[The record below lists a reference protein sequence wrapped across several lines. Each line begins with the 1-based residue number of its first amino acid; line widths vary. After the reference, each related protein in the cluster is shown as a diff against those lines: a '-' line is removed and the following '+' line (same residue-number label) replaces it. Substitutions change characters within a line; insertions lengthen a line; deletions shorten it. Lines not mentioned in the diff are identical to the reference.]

1 MSDIF
6 MSDTLTNSTAQSQE
20 TQEYEALLQFLYMAP
35 VGLVQLA
42 ADGTILMLNPLSAQL
57 LMPLS
62 QDGGLTNLFDALAP
76 VAPDL
81 RLLCSEFTA
90 PCGQICDATRLY
102 LHADGTTSG
111 PQVLSLSM
119 LKLDAERL
127 MVVLNDITVQDRR
140 ERQLRKTDAWLN
152 AIMTNITDYALVSL
166 DKGGRVES
174 WNESVGRVTG
184 HAPDIK
190 GQPYAVFYP
199 DGATTTE
206 QQLDRLREADENG
219 WTLDEGLRL
228 RADGSQFWGSC
239 MISPLPGRSE
249 DSDGNRQ
256 MPGQPASEDAAYC
269 MIIRDI
275 SDKRDASENL
285 RKAAYCDHLTGLSN
299 RRAFFE
305 SADLELLR
313 RKNAAR
319 PVSLITIDADHFKA
333 INDEYGHPA
342 GDAVLCHLAA
352 TMKNVCRQV
361 DVLARIGGEEFA
373 VILPSVD
380 LHDAAAV
387 AERLRAQV
395 QRAPAVYE
403 QHVIAYTI
411 SIGVASMD
419 DSLAGFDGLMKRADQ
434 ALYAAKRRGRNQVA
448 LWEAESL
455 DFPVQKIGGAYERE
469 RRH

>member
-1 MSDIF
+1 MSDI
-6 MSDTLTNSTAQSQE
+6 SDSQDA
-20 TQEYEALLQFLYMAP
+20 QEYEALLQFLYMAP
-35 VGLVQLA
+35 VGLVQLS

-62 QDGGLTNLFDALAP
+62 RDGELTNIFDALAP
-76 VAPDL
+76 VAADL
-81 RLLCSEFTA
+81 RLLCDQFPA
-90 PCGQICDATRLY
+90 ACGQICDATRLY
-102 LHADGTTSG
+102 LHADAGGSG
-111 PQVLSLSM
+111 PQVLSLSL

-127 MVVLNDITVQDRR
+127 MMVLSDITLQDRR

-166 DKGGRVES
+166 DKSGRVES
-174 WNESVGRVTG
+174 WNESLGRVTG
-184 HAPDIK
+184 HVPSIK
-190 GQPYAVFYP
+190 GQPYSIFYP
-199 DGATTTE
+199 AGATTPE

-228 RADGSQFWGSC
+228 RADGGQFWGSS
-239 MISPLPGRSE
+239 MISPLPGRIDESA
-249 DSDGNRQ
+249 
-256 MPGQPASEDAAYC
+256 QPSQAGDEEPAYC

-305 SADLELLR
+305 AADLELLR
-313 RKNAAR
+313 RKSALR
-319 PVSLITIDADHFKA
+319 PVSLIMIDADHFKA
-333 INDEYGHPA
+333 INDRHGHPA
-342 GDAVLCHLAA
+342 GDAVLCQLAA

-380 LHDAAAV
+380 FVDAMAV
-387 AERLRAQV
+387 AERLRKQV
-395 QRAPAVYE
+395 QQIPAVYE
-403 QHVIAYTI
+403 QQVIAYTV
-411 SIGVASMD
+411 SIGVAVMD
-419 DSLAGFDGLMKRADQ
+419 ESLTGFDGLMKRADQ

-448 LWEAESL
+448 FWETDTTDSTESA
-455 DFPVQKIGGAYERE
+455 DFPALSIGDVHERGK
-469 RRH
+469 